1 MALKF
6 AMNFCAGLVF
16 GNIGALT
23 LQSLGRMA
31 GLGAS
36 VTASVFSLI
45 ALLVAAF
52 CGWFYDATLPPL
64 ALGLFIAGLLVLLFL
79 HKSRRAPLVEI
90 DPVELSDVAQR
101 A

>member
-1 MALKF
+1 
-6 AMNFCAGLVF
+6 
-16 GNIGALT
+16 
-23 LQSLGRMA
+23 MA
-31 GLGAS
+31 GQGGICDG
-36 VTASVFSLI
+36 VGFSLI

-52 CGWFYDATLPPL
+52 CGCFYDATLPPL

-90 DPVELSDVAQR
+90 DPIELSDVAQR